1 MAVYADLVMVINAG
15 VDLLLLAAADRL
27 TGFPV
32 EWKRILPA
40 AVLGGLYGG
49 VCLFR
54 QLRFLGSI
62 PWRMVFLVLISVV
75 AFGWNRSIW
84 KRCGVFVMLTM
95 TLGGIALSLGR
106 TDLLSLALSCAGVWL
121 LCILALGDGIGKR
134 QYETLSVTHNG
145 RNISAIALR
154 DSGNTLRDPI
164 SGEQVLVVSAEMARK
179 LTELS
184 EAELSRP
191 LETLSR
197 NPGLGLRLI
206 PYHAIGQ
213 GSGMLLGMRF
223 PEVWIGKTRQSAVIA
238 FAPEGIGDGELH
250 QALVAMG

>member
-27 TGFPV
+27 AGFPV
-32 EWKRILPA
+32 EWKRLIPA
-40 AVLGGLYGG
+40 AVLGGIYGG
-49 VCLFR
+49 ACLFHG
-54 QLRFLGSI
+54 LAFLAGV
-62 PWRMVFLVLISVV
+62 PWRLVFLVLISGV
-75 AFGWNRSIW
+75 AFGWNRSMW
-84 KRCGVFVMLTM
+84 KRCGVFVLLTM

-106 TDLLSLALSCAGVWL
+106 TDILSLALSCAGVWL
-121 LCILALGDGIGKR
+121 LCCLTLGDGIGKR
-134 QYETLSVTHNG
+134 QYETLTVVHNG
-145 RNISAIALR
+145 GKISAIALR

-164 SGEQVLVVSAEMARK
+164 SGEQVLVISAEMARK
-179 LTELS
+179 LTGLS
-184 EAELSRP
+184 EMELSRP

-197 NPGLGLRLI
+197 NPGSGLRLI

-223 PEVWIGKTRQSAVIA
+223 PEVWVGKNRISAVIA
-238 FAPEGIGDGELH
+238 FAPEGIGDGEMH